1 MARNRSWIGFRN
13 LNPVILQRLQKVSQ
27 TYRPP
32 FYSGSFNLSYEIDSL
47 NLITV
52 GAGYTGTNLRSDSD
66 FRISMASPMLEYTFG
81 GNVFSRTVMNSVTA
95 NVDYQRT
102 WASNPKRSLVLSYQF
117 SGTPTD
123 TYVKNTFDLPEM
135 SDRRTDGFANSSS
148 HTAQADFSTP
158 LGSAAGHVLN
168 AGAKFTAR
176 HNASDQSRFMA
187 DVAEGGQ
194 NYDFYNN
201 IGALYVE
208 YDGMFG
214 PVGVKAGARYE
225 HTWQDVVFAQN
236 PEKDFSLNYGNL
248 VPNASVQYNI
258 SMVQNIGLAYNMRI
272 SRPGITY
279 LSPFVDDFSDPSA
292 KSYGNPDLKP
302 ETGHNISLTY
312 NFFSPKWIPGQ
323 KTRVILNGSAGYTDI
338 RSRELDLK
346 NSGWTYTSLLG
357 FQQTLPWDP
366 SLGIP
371 PQKGRCLPFFPT
383 FCVKVLISKA
393 LQRTS

>member
-1 MARNRSWIGFRN
+1 MDR
-13 LNPVILQRLQKVSQ
+13 VQKLESGDFTTTTEGVADIQ
-27 TYRPP
+27 TP

-176 HNASDQSRFMA
+176 HNASDQSRSMA

-323 KTRVILNGSAGYTDI
+323 KTRVILNGSAGYTDV
-338 RSRELDLK
+338 RSKELDLK